1 MLTEPAEETTELDR
15 HEDQPAGNRL
25 KKLRLSMTQLSTADR
40 CEMISHDK
48 PLSTDS
54 TESLQKVLLDRETN
68 ASPV

>member
-40 CEMISHDK
+40 CEMISQDK